1 MKLPALPLYAAAHL
15 WVDFACALLVL
26 ERLEGGGDAVAALLL
41 YNGFAFA
48 VQMPVGLL
56 ADALGGGERF
66 AALGCGLTALAW
78 GVPGLLPA
86 AVCAGLGNACFHV
99 GGGLYTLNG
108 SGKCGPLGLF
118 VSPGALGIALGTLL
132 APGNALPAP
141 VVVLAL
147 LGLGAALLRWG
158 RGVPNAPLDLVSVGG
173 AEALLPLLCLFAVVV
188 LRSFAGTLFAFPWKG
203 ELPLVLAC
211 ATAGGKAAGG
221 LLADRLGPRRT
232 AWLSLVPAAAC
243 FLLAGRAGPGLAA
256 ACLFNM
262 TMPITLWGAARRLS
276 GARGLAFGLLTFA
289 LFLGVVPSLL
299 GYELLPGGPVPA
311 ALAALVSLPLLL
323 LGLRRGDASR

>member
-1 MKLPALPLYAAAHL
+1 MKLRALPLYAAAHL
-15 WVDFACALLVL
+15 WVDLACALLVL
-26 ERLEGGGDAVAALLL
+26 GRLEGGGDAVTALLL
-41 YNGFAFA
+41 YNCFAFA
-48 VQMPVGLL
+48 VQMPVGLM
-56 ADALGGGERF
+56 ADALGGGARF

-78 GVPGLLPA
+78 GLPGLLPA

-118 VSPGALGIALGTLL
+118 VSPGALGVALGTLL
-132 APGNALPAP
+132 AAGDGLPALM
-141 VVVLAL
+141 VVLPL
-147 LGLGAALLRWG
+147 LGLGVALLRWG
-158 RGVPNAPLDLVSVGG
+158 RGIPNAPLDLTPEGG
-173 AEALLPLLCLFAVVV
+173 VEGLLPLLCLFAVVV
-188 LRSFAGTLFAFPWKG
+188 LRSFAGTLFDFPWKG

-232 AWLSLVPAAAC
+232 AALSLVPAAAC

-256 ACLFNM
+256 VCLFNM
-262 TMPITLWGAARRLS
+262 TMPLTLWGAARRLP

-289 LFLGVVPSLL
+289 LFLGVLPSLL
-299 GYELLPGGPVPA
+299 GYGLLPGGPASA

-323 LGLRRGDASR
+323 LGLRRGEGAC

>member
-1 MKLPALPLYAAAHL
+1 MKLRALPLYAAAHL
-15 WVDFACALLVL
+15 WVDFSCALLVL
-26 ERLEGGGDAVAALLL
+26 GRLEGGGDAVTALLL
-41 YNGFAFA
+41 YNCFAFA

-56 ADALGGGERF
+56 ADVLGGGERF

-78 GVPGLLPA
+78 GLPGLLPA

-99 GGGLYTLNG
+99 GGGLYTLGG
-108 SGKCGPLGLF
+108 SGKCAPLGLF
-118 VSPGALGIALGTLL
+118 VSPGTLGIALGTLL
-132 APGNALPAP
+132 APGNAFPAL
-141 VVVLAL
+141 VVVLVL
-147 LGLGAALLRWG
+147 LGLGAALLCWG
-158 RGVPNAPLDLVSVGG
+158 RGAPNAPLDLAPEGG
-173 AEALLPLLCLFAVVV
+173 KEALLPLLCLFSVVV

-232 AWLSLVPAAAC
+232 AWLSLGPAAAC
-243 FLLAGRAGPGLAA
+243 FLLAGQAGPGLAA
-256 ACLFNM
+256 VCLFNM
-262 TMPITLWGAARRLS
+262 TMPITLWGAARRLR

-299 GYELLPGGPVPA
+299 GYDFLPGGPLSSAVS
-311 ALAALVSLPLLL
+311 ALCSLPLLL
-323 LGLRRGDASR
+323 LGLRREEERC

>member
-1 MKLPALPLYAAAHL
+1 MKLPALPLYAAAHF

-26 ERLEGGGDAVAALLL
+26 GRLEGGGDAVTALLL
-41 YNGFAFA
+41 YNCFAFA

-56 ADALGGGERF
+56 ADALGAGDRF

-78 GVPGLLPA
+78 GLPGLLPA

-132 APGNALPAP
+132 APGNAFPAP

-158 RGVPNAPLDLVSVGG
+158 GGVPNAPLDLAPVGG
-173 AEALLPLLCLFAVVV
+173 TEALLPLLCLFAVVV

-221 LLADRLGPRRT
+221 LLPTGSA
-232 AWLSLVPAAAC
+232 
-243 FLLAGRAGPGLAA
+243 
-256 ACLFNM
+256 
-262 TMPITLWGAARRLS
+262 
-276 GARGLAFGLLTFA
+276 
-289 LFLGVVPSLL
+289 
-299 GYELLPGGPVPA
+299 PGGRPGSPWSRRRPA
-311 ALAALVSLPLLL
+311 SSWQGGQDPAWPPC
-323 LGLRRGDASR
+323 ASST

>member
-1 MKLPALPLYAAAHL
+1 MKLRALPLYAAAHF

-26 ERLEGGGDAVAALLL
+26 GRLEGGGDAVTALLL
-41 YNGFAFA
+41 YNCFAFA

-56 ADALGGGERF
+56 ADALGGTGRL

-78 GVPGLLPA
+78 GLPGLLPA

-108 SGKCGPLGLF
+108 SGRCGPLGLF

-132 APGNALPAP
+132 APGDAFPAWAA
-141 VVVLAL
+141 VLVL
-147 LGLGAALLRWG
+147 LGLGAALLHWG
-158 RGVPNAPLDLVSVGG
+158 RGAPNAPLDLSPEGG
-173 AEALLPLLCLFAVVV
+173 AEGLLPLLCLFAVVV
-188 LRSFAGTLFAFPWKG
+188 LRSFAGTLFDFPWKG
-203 ELPLVLAC
+203 TLPLVLAC

-232 AWLSLVPAAAC
+232 AWLSLVPAAGC
-243 FLLAGRAGPGLAA
+243 FLLAGWAGPGLAA
-256 ACLFNM
+256 VCLFNM
-262 TMPITLWGAARRLS
+262 TMPLTLWGAARRLS

-289 LFLGVVPSLL
+289 LFLGVLPSLM
-299 GYELLPGGPVPA
+299 GYAPLPAGPLSA
-311 ALAALVSLPLLL
+311 ALSAACSLPLLL
-323 LGLRRGDASR
+323 LGLRGGKTRC